1 MLYYTAQFMHM
12 LLLGVFS
19 FFGLLTVLWLG
30 RSLQL
35 KAAGA
40 WRRPSDDDST
50 EDGE

>member
-1 MLYYTAQFMHM
+1 
-12 LLLGVFS
+12 VFS
-19 FFGLLTVLWLG
+19 FFGLLTVLWMG

-40 WRRPSDDDST
+40 RRRSRDDDST